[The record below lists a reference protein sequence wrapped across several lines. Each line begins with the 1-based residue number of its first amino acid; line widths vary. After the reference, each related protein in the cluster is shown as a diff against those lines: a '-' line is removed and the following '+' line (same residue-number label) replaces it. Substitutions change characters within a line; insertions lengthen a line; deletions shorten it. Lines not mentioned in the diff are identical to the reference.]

1 MTPSFFILI
10 FPFAL
15 DTNIKVHEKNDFVK
29 ISKNLARYIQVNLKI
44 ILLNHQNNYVGNAN
58 MMSNVAN
65 NFDILAIVKCST

>member
-29 ISKNLARYIQVNLKI
+29 VSKNLARYIQVNLKI